1 MKGDSSCITAT
12 YMKKLIVVKKI
23 LAFVTCSAISAGIVA
38 GYPSTNDSQTDVSA
52 KTIAEIQEER
62 KANEAKIA
70 EYESKINE
78 LETNKQNQKAYQ
90 ETLSDQIYLIQQNIL
105 LLNNELDKLND
116 DIAKTESNISKLDSD
131 IGIQQELIDSN
142 IELFKKRLCTMY
154 VSGNEQL
161 AEVVLGSASFYDM
174 MSRMEMV
181 NRIASYDE
189 ELINKLLDEIDDLE
203 KTKKDLELEKIVLEG
218 QHEEQEKKITE
229 KSDEIEQLN
238 SKMVQTQEIIDR
250 IQLEQI
256 RLDQSKTDTQKYLQ
270 ELDDENAKIEAEI
283 QRNAE
288 EAQRRY
294 EEEQKRIAQE
304 QEAIRLENERIE
316 NEKRAEAEKTSRENA
331 SREQASIEEAS
342 RQEASREVEKQEEA
356 SREIERQEEAS
367 REAERQETSREIE
380 RQEAS
385 REAERQETSREIE
398 RQEASR
404 EAERQETS
412 REIERQEASRE
423 AERQETSRELERQEA
438 SREAERQEASRQAEL
453 LAQTTVTTIPA
464 TTTTTTTTELPVYTT
479 STTSTTAYNN
489 EVSEE
494 VTTTTTTVS
503 TTVTTT
509 TTSTTSTT
517 TTTTTTTIPAPSS
530 SGFIWPTPGYYYIS
544 SGFGARWGTTHKGI
558 DIGDAGIMGASVC
571 ASKSGTVTYVYN
583 SCTHNYAKTSS
594 CGCGGGYGN
603 YIIIQ
608 HDGTYSTLYG
618 HLTSASVSVGDYVQ
632 QGQVIGTVGSTGWST
647 GAHLHFEVRVNGKQ
661 QDPLDYVSQ

>member
-367 REAERQETSREIE
+367 REAERQETSRELE

-404 EAERQETS
+404 EAERQE
-412 REIERQEASRE
+412 
-423 AERQETSRELERQEA
+423 
-438 SREAERQEASRQAEL
+438 ASRQAEL
-453 LAQTTVTTIPA
+453 LAQTTITTVPA
-464 TTTTTTTTELPVYTT
+464 TTTTTTTELPVYTT
-479 STTSTTAYNN
+479 SKTSTTAYNN

>member
-356 SREIERQEEAS
+356 SRE
-367 REAERQETSREIE
+367 
-380 RQEAS
+380 
-385 REAERQETSREIE
+385 
-398 RQEASR
+398 
-404 EAERQETS
+404 AERQETS

-517 TTTTTTTIPAPSS
+517 TTTTTTTIPTPSP

>member
-356 SREIERQEEAS
+356 SRE
-367 REAERQETSREIE
+367 AERQETSREI
-380 RQEAS
+380 
-385 REAERQETSREIE
+385 
-398 RQEASR
+398 
-404 EAERQETS
+404 
-412 REIERQEASRE
+412 
-423 AERQETSRELERQEA
+423 ERQEA

-517 TTTTTTTIPAPSS
+517 TTTTTTTIPTPSP

>member
-116 DIAKTESNISKLDSD
+116 DIATTESNISKLDSD

-385 REAERQETSREIE
+385 REAERQETSRE
-398 RQEASR
+398 
-404 EAERQETS
+404 
-412 REIERQEASRE
+412 
-423 AERQETSRELERQEA
+423 LERQEA

>member
-356 SREIERQEEAS
+356 SREIERQE
-367 REAERQETSREIE
+367 
-380 RQEAS
+380 
-385 REAERQETSREIE
+385 
-398 RQEASR
+398 
-404 EAERQETS
+404 
-412 REIERQEASRE
+412 
-423 AERQETSRELERQEA
+423 A

-517 TTTTTTTIPAPSS
+517 TTTTTTTIPTPSP

>member
-70 EYESKINE
+70 GYESKINE

-385 REAERQETSREIE
+385 REAERQE
-398 RQEASR
+398 
-404 EAERQETS
+404 
-412 REIERQEASRE
+412 
-423 AERQETSRELERQEA
+423 
-438 SREAERQEASRQAEL
+438 ASRQAEL

-558 DIGDAGIMGASVC
+558 DVGDAGIMGASVC

>member
-356 SREIERQEEAS
+356 SREIERQEES
-367 REAERQETSREIE
+367 
-380 RQEAS
+380 
-385 REAERQETSREIE
+385 
-398 RQEASR
+398 
-404 EAERQETS
+404 
-412 REIERQEASRE
+412 SRE

>member
-356 SREIERQEEAS
+356 SRE
-367 REAERQETSREIE
+367 AERQETSREI
-380 RQEAS
+380 
-385 REAERQETSREIE
+385 
-398 RQEASR
+398 
-404 EAERQETS
+404 
-412 REIERQEASRE
+412 
-423 AERQETSRELERQEA
+423 ERQEA

-517 TTTTTTTIPAPSS
+517 TTTTTTTIPAPSP

>member
-356 SREIERQEEAS
+356 SRE
-367 REAERQETSREIE
+367 
-380 RQEAS
+380 
-385 REAERQETSREIE
+385 
-398 RQEASR
+398 
-404 EAERQETS
+404 
-412 REIERQEASRE
+412 
-423 AERQETSRELERQEA
+423 
-438 SREAERQEASRQAEL
+438 AERQEASRQAEL

-517 TTTTTTTIPAPSS
+517 TTTTTTTIPTPSP

>member
-404 EAERQETS
+404 EAERQE
-412 REIERQEASRE
+412 
-423 AERQETSRELERQEA
+423 
-438 SREAERQEASRQAEL
+438 ASRQAEL

>member
-385 REAERQETSREIE
+385 REAERQE
-398 RQEASR
+398 
-404 EAERQETS
+404 
-412 REIERQEASRE
+412 
-423 AERQETSRELERQEA
+423 
-438 SREAERQEASRQAEL
+438 ASRQAEL

>member
-356 SREIERQEEAS
+356 SREIERQEAS
-367 REAERQETSREIE
+367 REAERQETSREL
-380 RQEAS
+380 
-385 REAERQETSREIE
+385 E

-509 TTSTTSTT
+509 TTSTTS
-517 TTTTTTTIPAPSS
+517 TTTTTIPAPSS

>member
-116 DIAKTESNISKLDSD
+116 DIATTESNISKLDSD

-385 REAERQETSREIE
+385 REAERQE
-398 RQEASR
+398 
-404 EAERQETS
+404 
-412 REIERQEASRE
+412 
-423 AERQETSRELERQEA
+423 
-438 SREAERQEASRQAEL
+438 ASRQAEL

>member
-356 SREIERQEEAS
+356 SREIERQE
-367 REAERQETSREIE
+367 
-380 RQEAS
+380 
-385 REAERQETSREIE
+385 
-398 RQEASR
+398 
-404 EAERQETS
+404 
-412 REIERQEASRE
+412 
-423 AERQETSRELERQEA
+423 A

-517 TTTTTTTIPAPSS
+517 TTTTTTTIPAPSP

>member
-356 SREIERQEEAS
+356 SRE
-367 REAERQETSREIE
+367 AERQETSREI
-380 RQEAS
+380 
-385 REAERQETSREIE
+385 
-398 RQEASR
+398 
-404 EAERQETS
+404 
-412 REIERQEASRE
+412 
-423 AERQETSRELERQEA
+423 ERQEA

>member
-385 REAERQETSREIE
+385 REAERQETSRE
-398 RQEASR
+398 
-404 EAERQETS
+404 
-412 REIERQEASRE
+412 
-423 AERQETSRELERQEA
+423 LERQEA

>member
-385 REAERQETSREIE
+385 REAERQETSRE
-398 RQEASR
+398 
-404 EAERQETS
+404 
-412 REIERQEASRE
+412 
-423 AERQETSRELERQEA
+423 LERQEA

-558 DIGDAGIMGASVC
+558 DVGDAGIMGASVC